1 VTGALDGVRIV
12 ELAGIGP
19 APHGVQLLADLG
31 AEVVRVD
38 RPAAARGEDP
48 TAAAGVGLARNRRS
62 IAVDLK
68 DPDGIAIV
76 LDLLAGADV
85 LVEGFRPGVAER
97 LGLDPEVLVARDP
110 RLIVARVT
118 GFGQDGPLAPR
129 AGHDLDYLALSGML
143 HAIGPA
149 DRPPP
154 PPGALVADFGGGGTF
169 VAIGVLAALLE
180 RARSG
185 RGQVLDVAM
194 IDGVASL
201 SAFTR
206 GLLSIGAWTTRRGA
220 NLLDGG
226 APFYDCYRCAD
237 GGHVAVAALEPP
249 FYVRLLEGLGLEPAV
264 WPQWERERWAGLADE
279 LARRFATAPRDAWAE
294 RFADVDACVVPVL
307 DLAEA
312 PSHPHHVARGT
323 YLDAPGAP
331 PAPAPRLS
339 RTPGS
344 VRRPAPRPGEHTDE
358 VLAELGRAAGDV
370 ARLRERGVIA

>member
-1 VTGALDGVRIV
+1 MAGALEGVRIV
-12 ELAGIGP
+12 ELAGVGP
-19 APHGVQLLADLG
+19 APHGVMLLADLG

-48 TAAAGVGLARNRRS
+48 TAAAGIGLARNRRS

-68 DPDGIAIV
+68 DPDGVAIV
-76 LDLLAGADV
+76 LDLIAGADV
-85 LVEGFRPGVAER
+85 VVEGFRPGVAER
-97 LGLDPEVLVARDP
+97 LGLGPEVLTARDP
-110 RLIVARVT
+110 RLVVARVT

-154 PPGALVADFGGGGTF
+154 PPGALIADFGGGGTF
-169 VAIGVLAALLE
+169 LAIGVLAALLE
-180 RARSG
+180 RERSG
-185 RGQVLDVAM
+185 FGQVLDVAM
-194 IDGVASL
+194 VDGVASL

-206 GLLSIGAWTTRRGA
+206 GLLSIGAWSTERGA

-226 APFYDCYRCAD
+226 APFYACYACAD
-237 GGHVAVAALEPP
+237 GGHVAVAALEPG
-249 FYVRLLEGLGLEPAV
+249 FYTLLLEGLGLEVAG
-264 WPQWERERWAGLADE
+264 WPQWDRERWPELAAE
-279 LARRFATAPRDAWAE
+279 LARRFATAPRDVWAE
-294 RFADVDACVVPVL
+294 RFAEVDACVVPVL

-312 PSHPHHVARGT
+312 PTHPHHVARGT
-323 YLDAPGAP
+323 YLEGPGAP

-339 RTPGS
+339 RTPGA

-358 VLAELGRAAGDV
+358 VLAELGRAADDV
-370 ARLRERGVIA
+370 ARLRERGVVV

>member
-1 VTGALDGVRIV
+1 MVGALEGVRIV

-19 APHGVQLLADLG
+19 APHGVLLLADLG

-38 RPAAARGEDP
+38 RPSAARGEDP
-48 TAAAGVGLARNRRS
+48 IAAAGVGLARNRRS

-68 DPDGIAIV
+68 DPEGVALV
-76 LDLLAGADV
+76 LELVDRADV

-97 LGLDPEVLVARDP
+97 LGLGPDVVTARNP
-110 RLIVARVT
+110 RLVVARVT

-154 PPGALVADFGGGGTF
+154 PPGALIADFGGGGTF
-169 VAIGVLAALLE
+169 LAIGVLAALIE
-180 RARSG
+180 RERSG

-194 IDGVASL
+194 VDGVASL

-206 GLLSIGAWTTRRGA
+206 GLLSIGAWTTERGA

-226 APFYDCYRCAD
+226 APFYSCYRCSD
-237 GGHVAVAALEPP
+237 GGHVAVAALEPE
-249 FYVRLLEGLGLEPAV
+249 FYALLLAGLDLDVAV
-264 WPQWERERWAGLADE
+264 WPQWDRGRWDGLSAE
-279 LARRFATAPRDAWAE
+279 LTRRFASEPREVWAE

-312 PSHPHHVARGT
+312 PAHPHHVARGT
-323 YLDAPGAP
+323 YLGAPGAP

-339 RTPGS
+339 RTPGT
-344 VRRPAPRPGEHTDE
+344 VRRPPPRPGEHTDE
-358 VLAELGRAAGDV
+358 VLAELAVASDEV
-370 ARLRERGVIA
+370 ARLRGRGVIV